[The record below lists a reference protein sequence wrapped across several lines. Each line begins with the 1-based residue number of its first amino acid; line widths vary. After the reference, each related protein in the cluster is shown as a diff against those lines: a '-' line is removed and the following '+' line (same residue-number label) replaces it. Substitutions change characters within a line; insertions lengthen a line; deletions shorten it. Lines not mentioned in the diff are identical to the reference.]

1 MVTPTAQPAASA
13 APLGL
18 ADAVPAGEDR
28 RLAAVA
34 PARRRRQRTQRLRLL
49 LWGLPVL
56 LFAAA
61 ALVGPLLFPYDSVK
75 VRTGDRLK
83 APGSVLRDGSTA
95 WLGTDQVGQDVLAQV
110 LQGARISLLVGA
122 STVALAGAIGLILGV
137 LAGFHG
143 GWIDGV
149 VMRLGDIQLA
159 FPSILLAILLAAVLG
174 PSVLN
179 AILALAL
186 TRWVTFG
193 RVARASTL
201 ATKEREFVIAARA
214 IGADT
219 PRLLLRHVVPSTLA
233 PLIVIATVEVGL
245 VIIAEASLSFLGLGT
260 PPSQPSWGRVVANGR
275 DYLNTAWWISTMPG
289 LALSLVVLAVGVFGD
304 RLRDYLDP
312 RARER

>member
-1 MVTPTAQPAASA
+1 MISRTDAAQARSRAATEGADERSSGLEAAAAQPAPSR
-13 APLGL
+13 
-18 ADAVPAGEDR
+18 R
-28 RLAAVA
+28 RL
-34 PARRRRQRTQRLRLL
+34 RRQRVRLTLWVLPIVLFVAAAILGPLIVEYNAVTVRLNARLL
-49 LWGLPVL
+49 
-56 LFAAA
+56 
-61 ALVGPLLFPYDSVK
+61 S
-75 VRTGDRLK
+75 
-83 APGSVLRDGSTA
+83 PGSVLPDGSRA

-110 LQGARISLLVGA
+110 LQGARVSLLVGA
-122 STVALAGAIGLILGV
+122 STVAIAGLIGLILGV

-143 GWIDGV
+143 GWLDAVI
-149 VMRLGDIQLA
+149 MRLGDIQLA

-179 AILALAL
+179 AIIALAL

-219 PRLLLRHVVPSTLA
+219 PRLLIRHVIPSTLA

-260 PPSQPSWGRVVANGR
+260 PPDQPSWGRVVANGR
-275 DYLNTAWWISTMPG
+275 DYLNNAWWISTMPG
-289 LALSLVVLAVGVFGD
+289 LALSLVVLSVGVFGD
-304 RLRDYLDP
+304 RLRDFLDP
-312 RARER
+312 RSGR

>member
-1 MVTPTAQPAASA
+1 MISSTEAAQPAPRLARDEDDAGASV
-13 APLGL
+13 L
-18 ADAVPAGEDR
+18 ADAETLSGP
-28 RLAAVA
+28 
-34 PARRRRQRTQRLRLL
+34 RRRRLRRQRVRLA
-49 LWGLPVL
+49 LWGLPIVL
-56 LFAAA
+56 FVAAA
-61 ALVGPLLFPYDSVK
+61 VVGPTIVEYNAVQVRLNARLL
-75 VRTGDRLK
+75 
-83 APGSVLRDGSTA
+83 APGSTLPDGSRA

-110 LQGARISLLVGA
+110 LQGARVSLLVGA
-122 STVALAGAIGLILGV
+122 STVALAGLFGLVLGV

-143 GWIDGV
+143 GWLDAVI
-149 VMRLGDIQLA
+149 MRFGDIQLA

-179 AILALAL
+179 AIVALAL

-201 ATKEREFVIAARA
+201 ATKEWEFVIAARA

-219 PRLLLRHVVPSTLA
+219 PRLLVRHLVPSTLA

-260 PPSQPSWGRVVANGR
+260 PPDQPSWGRVVANGR
-275 DYLNTAWWISTMPG
+275 DYLNNAWWIATMPG
-289 LALSLVVLAVGVFGD
+289 LALSLVVLSVGVFGD

-312 RARER
+312 RSGTR